1 MDPQSQTQTGRFP
14 KGVIAVLLA
23 VLLVGMSAWLI
34 AGGRGPRHGRPGGPG
49 GEGPHPALM
58 ERVLER
64 LDLTEAQ
71 RAQVEPILAGLK
83 AGLADER
90 ERRIEA
96 QDALVQAVRKPA
108 VDAAAVKA
116 AAAKIADLERQS
128 SLARARAWSEIYPI
142 LTERQA
148 GGLDVLAAGPGR
160 RAGAGVRDRFMDGPR
175 HPFGRAFGRLDLT
188 EAQED
193 QIRTI
198 FEQKATAVRKLR
210 EADMAAHEELRAAI
224 MKPAFDA
231 AAVEAAAANH
241 AQTHEAL
248 ALARAETHAAVWN
261 ILDADQREMLEK
273 RPERGLRRGC

>member
-1 MDPQSQTQTGRFP
+1 MDPQSQTRTGRFP

-23 VLLVGMSAWLI
+23 ILLVGVSAWVF

-49 GEGPHPALM
+49 GDGPRPALM
-58 ERVLER
+58 ERALDR

-71 RAQVEPILAGLK
+71 RAQVEPILDGLRK
-83 AGLADER
+83 NLTDER
-90 ERRIEA
+90 DRRIEA
-96 QDALVQAVRKPA
+96 QEALVQAIRKPS
-108 VDAAAVKA
+108 VDTAAVKA
-116 AAAKIADLERQS
+116 AAADIAALERES
-128 SLARARAWSEIYPI
+128 YLARAKAWSEIYPI
-142 LTERQA
+142 LTERQV

-160 RAGAGVRDRFMDGPR
+160 RAGARNRFMDGPG

-210 EADMAAHEELRAAI
+210 EADKAAHEELRAAI

-231 AAVEAAAANH
+231 AAVEAAATKH
-241 AQTHEAL
+241 AQAHEEL
-248 ALARAETHAAVWN
+248 ALARADIHAAVWS

-273 RPERGLRRGC
+273 RPERGFRRDR

>member
-1 MDPQSQTQTGRFP
+1 MYPHSQSTTRGTA
-14 KGVIAVLLA
+14 KGFVIILLA
-23 VLLVGMSAWLI
+23 GLLLAASAWAL
-34 AGGRGPRHGRPGGPG
+34 AGPRGPRHGRAGGPG
-49 GEGPHPALM
+49 GEGPRPALM
-58 ERVLER
+58 ERALER

-83 AGLADER
+83 AGLEDER
-90 ERRIEA
+90 DRRIEA
-96 QDALVQAVRKPA
+96 QDALVQAIRKPS
-108 VDAAAVKA
+108 VDLAAVKA
-116 AAAKIADLERQS
+116 AAADIAALERES
-128 SLARARAWSEIYPI
+128 YLARAKAWSEIYPI

-160 RAGAGVRDRFMDGPR
+160 HAGARDQFMDGPR

-210 EADMAAHEELRAAI
+210 EADKAAHDELRAAI

-231 AAVEAAAANH
+231 AAVEAAAAKH
-241 AQTHEAL
+241 AQAHEAL
-248 ALARAETHAAVWN
+248 ALARAETHAALWN
-261 ILDADQREMLEK
+261 ILDEDQREMLEK
-273 RPERGLRRGC
+273 RPERGFRRGR